1 MRRILV
7 LPLALAVL
15 VGFVRGQ
22 DSNRNEVNVME
33 EVKKE
38 VLKVD
43 NEKAQAALRVDRK
56 VLGRIYADDVSWT
69 NIRGQVLTKAQV
81 LADLR
86 SGNIKIDSVRHEDV
100 RLRVYGNAVV
110 LTGYSTGK
118 SEYKG
123 KAFSNPRRYTNVY
136 VKQDGR
142 WQLVVHTDTPVAT
155 Q

>member
-33 EVKKE
+33 EIKKE

-100 RLRVYGNAVV
+100 RLRVYGNTVV